1 MTKKLKTALIRV
13 ESNFLTG
20 SGHAMRMLAL
30 TEMISSK
37 FNLYVASR
45 ELSKN
50 LISAFE
56 LKGAKYIPL
65 KDISQDNELMHLVAQ
80 ILEIDLFIIDGYE
93 ELDNF
98 KDQCLNTKKKV
109 LLVQDEKEIQFE
121 ADMILNH
128 CPAIEKNFLKN
139 TRTECVLDLNIQF
152 YKTVFSQKQE
162 IRIVIQ
168 KKEWDF
174 YKFRGSD
181 PENLTSEILQIVL
194 EETEEN
200 ILCVLGPMNKN
211 EDSIKDHF
219 KGYFHRLEIFH
230 DLTSFQI
237 KDLLISAELGICPSS
252 TIALEAIACRL
263 PLVIGWSAKNQ
274 MEIYKGLSELGLAKG
289 IGNIEIGL
297 KELPKIVK
305 EFISNQ
311 SLKNDMIELQSQ
323 HLDGKSSD
331 RIKES
336 IDLLFT

>member
-1 MTKKLKTALIRV
+1 MSKKLKTALIRV

-109 LLVQDEKEIQFE
+109 LLVQDEKKIQFE

-128 CPAIEKNFLKN
+128 CPVIEKKLPKSFIKKN
-139 TRTECVLDLNIQF
+139 GYEISKSCYQYISELAAGEDYPNYSKGVPIYAKLEC
-152 YKTVFSQKQE
+152 KTVK
-162 IRIVIQ
+162 RKLKV
-168 KKEWDF
+168 
-174 YKFRGSD
+174 
-181 PENLTSEILQIVL
+181 
-194 EETEEN
+194 
-200 ILCVLGPMNKN
+200 
-211 EDSIKDHF
+211 F
-219 KGYFHRLEIFH
+219 KL
-230 DLTSFQI
+230 
-237 KDLLISAELGICPSS
+237 
-252 TIALEAIACRL
+252 
-263 PLVIGWSAKNQ
+263 
-274 MEIYKGLSELGLAKG
+274 
-289 IGNIEIGL
+289 
-297 KELPKIVK
+297 
-305 EFISNQ
+305 
-311 SLKNDMIELQSQ
+311 
-323 HLDGKSSD
+323 
-331 RIKES
+331 
-336 IDLLFT
+336 